1 MRKNV
6 NIESNPYLEE
16 FIKKYI
22 KKNLEIRIKT
32 SDDFIEISL
41 FIEEALIDVEY
52 ITKDNIKDIIN
63 NE

>member
-1 MRKNV
+1 M